1 VEFIGCSF
9 HSTRLIQVT
18 SAFREVT
25 PSPSAIW
32 DKSGAKSPA
41 GIVLTMVRPC
51 FLVIDREFPGSIS
64 TRKLVIET
72 AKFNVLTA
80 YSAQEA
86 IETLRMFSA
95 IHGIVLDSE
104 IPGMSCGK
112 LVQELKKIKAGIPV
126 IAICGPGENP
136 CPDADHELESFDP
149 RRLLALLQSLLPK
162 EADAIEKREE
172 ELNRDV

>member
-1 VEFIGCSF
+1 
-9 HSTRLIQVT
+9 
-18 SAFREVT
+18 
-25 PSPSAIW
+25 
-32 DKSGAKSPA
+32 
-41 GIVLTMVRPC
+41 
-51 FLVIDREFPGSIS
+51 VIDREFPGSIS

-86 IETLRMFSA
+86 IETLQMFPA

-104 IPGMSCGK
+104 IPGMTCEN
-112 LVQELKKIKAGIPV
+112 LIQALKKVKARIPV
-126 IAICGPGENP
+126 IAICGPGNNP

-149 RRLLALLQSLLPK
+149 RRLLTLLQSLLPK
-162 EADAIEKREE
+162 EVDAIEKREE

>member
-1 VEFIGCSF
+1 
-9 HSTRLIQVT
+9 
-18 SAFREVT
+18 
-25 PSPSAIW
+25 
-32 DKSGAKSPA
+32 
-41 GIVLTMVRPC
+41 VLTMVRPC

-80 YSAQEA
+80 YSAQEG

-95 IHGIVLDSE
+95 IHGVVLDSDL
-104 IPGMSCGK
+104 PDMSCGN
-112 LVQELKKIKAGIPV
+112 LVQELKKVKAGIPV
-126 IAICGPGENP
+126 IAICGPGDNP
-136 CPDADHELESFDP
+136 CPSADYELESFDP